1 MSYQGMTVS
10 GRYAIVS
17 DNFTFENGVY
27 KQTSHE

>member
-1 MSYQGMTVS
+1 MTYQGMTVS

-27 KQTSHE
+27 KLTRDE